1 MGTQNY
7 DSSVSG
13 YIMDGWEGI
22 SRDFTQ
28 VEVLLCSGH
37 NILAKAK
44 RYGRWWML
52 KALQPEKR
60 KQQIYEQM
68 VRKELEILMSMQS
81 PYIVQTAG
89 IEPVEGLGMCIVME
103 YIDGVRLDEWLKL
116 KQSKEKRFRLAEE
129 LLKATDYI
137 HSIGVVHRD
146 LKPGNIMVTRNGE
159 HLKLIDFGLAD
170 NDHIAILKQP
180 AGTPKY
186 TSPEQATENT
196 PDIRNDI
203 YSLGVILKQLLPER
217 RYQSAIDKCFLPL
230 TARYHNVNLLLGK
243 LQNRNR
249 RKQKTI
255 IGMLIILIAALFT
268 GLGIQTVKLEQR
280 ENRRVN
286 VNEAIEEGRRRA
298 DRVFEAVA
306 MEEMMDTCTS
316 YTSII
321 TYYNEHCQDADNCT
335 QIYIDS
341 IWSSFTKSEMYEI
354 TNAIKTHCEERRQ
367 AWFEKL
373 LEINKLQNEKLI
385 QINITEQ

>member
-1 MGTQNY
+1 MNTQDY

-13 YIMDGWEGI
+13 YMANGFEGV
-22 SRDFTQ
+22 SHNFTQ

-60 KQQIYEQM
+60 NQQVYRQM
-68 VRKELEILMSMQS
+68 MCKELEILMSMQS

-103 YIDGVRLDEWLKL
+103 YIDGVRLDEWLNL
-116 KQSKEKRFRLAEE
+116 KQSKENRFRIAVE
-129 LLKATDYI
+129 LLKATEYI

-186 TSPEQATENT
+186 TSPEQATENR

-203 YSLGVILKQLLPER
+203 YSLGIILQQLLPESR
-217 RYQSAIDKCFLPL
+217 YSTVINKCILPIKARYQ
-230 TARYHNVNLLLGK
+230 NVNLLLK
-243 LQNRNR
+243 DLHSRN
-249 RKQKTI
+249 KQKQRTLVGIAITLIVALTI
-255 IGMLIILIAALFT
+255 
-268 GLGIQTVKLEQR
+268 GLGIQTIKLQQQEK
-280 ENRRVN
+280 RRN
-286 VNEAIEEGRRRA
+286 NINEAIEEGTRRA
-298 DRVFEAVA
+298 DKVFDAIA
-306 MEEMMDTCTS
+306 MEEMIDTCTNFS
-316 YTSII
+316 NIYP
-321 TYYNEHCQDADNCT
+321 YYHEHYWDVDSCT
-335 QIYIDS
+335 KIYSDS
-341 IWSSFTKSEMYEI
+341 IRHLFTKTEMYEI
-354 TNAIKTHCEERRQ
+354 TNAIKTHCDARRQ
-367 AWFEKL
+367 TWFEKL
-373 LEINKLQNEKLI
+373 QQINKTAQ
-385 QINITEQ
+385 